1 MAKTRAKAKAKASVR
16 VNVNVNSKNKITRRL
31 SSNIRQPMMY
41 SLPPVVIQH
50 HSTPQVPI
58 VINQPFDSGRT
69 NPVGINIHN
78 NSSLVG
84 SGGESTQGKVEPKPE
99 STGESAS
106 KVGSAMK
113 NTGEALGFFG
123 VPGAGLLKKAGEG
136 IEKVGGVA
144 QAGEKAAALAVEKFP
159 RTTGLVA
166 GAASG
171 VAGLLKRETP
181 ALAPSP
187 ELTERSTIPQIKAY
201 ILHKGGDMKGKSRTS
216 RNDLYSYA
224 QTL

>member
-1 MAKTRAKAKAKASVR
+1 MAKTRARAKAKASIK
-16 VNVNVNSKNKITRRL
+16 VNVNVNSRNKVTRRL

-58 VINQPFDSGRT
+58 VFNQPTDTGRT
-69 NPVGINIHN
+69 NPVGIHIHN
-78 NSSLVG
+78 NSSTTHPEEPKVKTTAEQASAVG
-84 SGGESTQGKVEPKPE
+84 SG
-99 STGESAS
+99 
-106 KVGSAMK
+106 
-113 NTGEALGFFG
+113 L
-123 VPGAGLLKKAGEG
+123 
-136 IEKVGGVA
+136 KVGGELLEHVSPTLGKIVKG
-144 QAGEKAAALAVEKFP
+144 AGSAVEAAGGLAGAAAGVAEKFP
-159 RTTGLVA
+159 RTTGIVT

-201 ILHKGGDMKGKSRTS
+201 ILHKGGNMKGKSRTS

>member
-58 VINQPFDSGRT
+58 VINHPFDSGRT

-78 NSSLVG
+78 NSSSGGGSTTHPEQPKEKTAAEQASAVG
-84 SGGESTQGKVEPKPE
+84 SG
-99 STGESAS
+99 
-106 KVGSAMK
+106 
-113 NTGEALGFFG
+113 L
-123 VPGAGLLKKAGEG
+123 
-136 IEKVGGVA
+136 KVGGELLEHVSPTLGKIVKG
-144 QAGEKAAALAVEKFP
+144 AGSAVEAAGGLAGAAAGVVEKFP
-159 RTTGLVA
+159 RTTGLVS